1 VEAARGAISNRL
13 LEASIEGAR
22 GVLISISGASDLGL
36 FEISEAARM
45 VQGAVHPNANIIFG
59 TSIDDTLGDEVRVT
73 VIAAGFDGGAPPSN
87 RDTSANSQR
96 IQELSPI
103 AAATAKDL
111 AREGEAP
118 TIPVAHSDVSSNQA
132 QVADDEDNFGN
143 LFGDAPVE
151 PVAVSSGPDD
161 LDVPDFLR

>member
-1 VEAARGAISNRL
+1 
-13 LEASIEGAR
+13 
-22 GVLISISGASDLGL
+22 
-36 FEISEAARM
+36 M
-45 VQGAVHPNANIIFG
+45 VQGAVHPDANIIFG

-96 IQELSPI
+96 VQEQSPI
-103 AAATAKDL
+103 AAATARDL
-111 AREGEAP
+111 APEGQAA
-118 TIPVAHSDVSSNQA
+118 TIPVAHSDFAGQA
-132 QVADDEDNFGN
+132 VPVDDSDDNFEN

-151 PVAVSSGPDD
+151 AAVTSSNPDD